1 VSRRPT
7 DSDPAILDPEAHM
20 FGIAP
25 LVIFFIVLV
34 FGGLIFARVMRALN
48 QRRREQP
55 GDKDLLA
62 DDDFGERPTHLRVT
76 NESQPR
82 FE

>member
-1 VSRRPT
+1 
-7 DSDPAILDPEAHM
+7 M

-48 QRRREQP
+48 QRRRDQP
-55 GDKDLLA
+55 GDKDLLT
-62 DDDFGERPTHLRVT
+62 DDGGGERPTHLRVT
-76 NESQPR
+76 NESRPR